1 MRIAWLTFWA
11 LVACVAVVA
20 QVDRETRRTPHLA
33 ALVPS
38 IFTGFASEEK
48 GRHSLA
54 SRASA
59 PARRDVAELIRARPV
74 PAEHLILLAQAK
86 ALAGNTEASLIDIQ
100 RAAHRGWRDAP
111 SQLIVLRMALAAGD
125 EPGAARRL
133 AALWAIQADREWLR
147 EVTPMVLASPQSA
160 ETFAG
165 ILAEDPRWE
174 RNFRSAAPS
183 ILDAETLGR
192 LAE

>member
-11 LVACVAVVA
+11 MVACIAVVA
-20 QVDRETRRTPHLA
+20 QVDREARRKPHLA
-33 ALVPS
+33 TFVPS

-48 GRHSLA
+48 VRRSLL
-54 SRASA
+54 SRASD
-59 PARRDVAELIRARPV
+59 PARREVAGLIRARPI
-74 PAEHLILLAQAK
+74 PAEHLILLAQSE
-86 ALAGNTEASLIDIQ
+86 ALAGNTEASLVDIQ
-100 RAAHRGWRDAP
+100 RAAHRSWRDAP
-111 SQLIVLRMALAAGD
+111 TQLIVLRMALAAGD

-133 AALWAIQADREWLR
+133 AALWAIQADWEWLR

-183 ILDAETLGR
+183 MLDPETLGR